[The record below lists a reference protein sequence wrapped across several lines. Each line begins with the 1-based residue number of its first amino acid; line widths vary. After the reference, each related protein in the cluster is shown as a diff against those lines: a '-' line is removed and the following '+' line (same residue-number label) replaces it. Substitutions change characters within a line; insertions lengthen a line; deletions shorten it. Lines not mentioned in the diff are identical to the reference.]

1 MSGYLR
7 EDPLIMSHVALP
19 KRKPKQSAGK
29 TEPADESEFVWG
41 GQAIADALGCSLETF
56 YYLNTRGVFAT
67 AVRRLGHK
75 TLVASRSRL
84 REVMLSPKP

>member
-1 MSGYLR
+1 MSGHLR
-7 EDPLIMSHVALP
+7 VDPLIMSHVVLP

-29 TEPADESEFVWG
+29 TEPSDESEFAWG

-56 YYLNTRGVFAT
+56 YYLNNKGAFGD
-67 AVRRLGHK
+67 AVKRLGHK
-75 TLVASRSRL
+75 TLVASRARL